1 MMRLRLMK
9 RFFDTVDEGWKS
21 PIVDKIAARWFK
33 GGVDARV
40 LRASANF
47 VVVIKADDRKYFLRF
62 NHSSERTTGFI
73 AAELEYII
81 HLRGRGV
88 NANVPIKSLKGNYI
102 ESVETEMGVFHCVVF
117 EGLPGVQ
124 IESEELDL
132 DGFERW
138 GTALGELHEAS
149 DGYRDPRIPSW
160 KDHAEFIRETVT
172 EPIILKEL
180 EALEKRLES
189 LPVGDNYG
197 VSHYDF
203 EQDNLFWDNGV
214 PGILDFDDLVYFWH
228 TCDIANALQDLHH
241 RTSNEYDPEDPRIQA
256 FIKGYRSNKRITDE
270 DLQTIPLV
278 ILFDKIYVY
287 ARLVRSIEGSETPGE
302 PEWVTDLRGKLAD
315 NNKKTLEYI
324 EGNPLGRY

>member
-1 MMRLRLMK
+1 MKLKLMK
-9 RFFDTVDEGWKS
+9 RFFDTVDERWKS
-21 PIVDKIAARWFK
+21 PIVDEIAARWFK

-88 NANVPIKSLKGNYI
+88 NANVPIKSPKGNYI

-149 DGYRDPRIPSW
+149 DDYRDPRIPSW
-160 KDHAEFIRETVT
+160 KDHTEFIRETVT

-241 RTSNEYDPEDPRIQA
+241 RTSNEYDPEDPRVQA
-256 FIKGYRSNKRITDE
+256 FIKGYRSRRRITDE

-315 NNKKTLEYI
+315 SNKKTLEYI
-324 EGNPLGRY
+324 EGNPLGRD